1 MSIYHCSIKI
11 ISRSSGRSAVSA
23 AAYRSGERLVSSE
36 TGLIHDYTRK
46 GGVIMNEIILP
57 ENVPSRL
64 SDRSILWNEVQQ
76 IEKRCDAQFARE
88 IEVALPKEIKRSD
101 QIECVRDFIRENFTS
116 HGMIADWALHD
127 KGDGNPHAHIMLTV
141 RGINEK
147 EGWQKKQRSV
157 FANTR
162 NSAGRPVYD
171 PVFPSYDPGD
181 KESTAKYRIP
191 VLDENGKQKTRV
203 REGKGTEYLWERISI
218 PANDW
223 NEHGKCE
230 KWRRSWSEHCN
241 KYLPKELHIDHRS
254 YERQGL
260 DAEPTIHEGVTARK
274 IELNGKVSDRC
285 EVNRGIRQRN
295 LTRKKLAE
303 EFNIIAEFII
313 SKIKELYE
321 RITKVFTGRKPY
333 GAAFNTKETG
343 RDDIPFG
350 ENGERE
356 RSTGTGSS
364 TAKGKSDILRT
375 GIIRIRE
382 NNTGKGRRTG
392 RTVGVDQQLEQREL
406 ESAATDKGIKDTDNK
421 IDGTDRKAAE
431 TDIRIA
437 GLKKLKQEKENE
449 LNDRIRKLMEH
460 RRTGNTYGNN
470 AGGYRQPGIES
481 FGTAVSESAADV
493 TGTGTHSGEYKTQ
506 PEPFTEGDTGTEALI
521 RDIEAAI
528 LTSRD
533 EERAV
538 GKERSDQKAKKYGSY
553 TETEPESERIHK
565 EAYTREARIAKN
577 RRHTDPC
584 R

>member
-76 IEKRCDAQFARE
+76 IEKRSDAQFARE
-88 IEVALPKEIKRSD
+88 IEVSLPKEIKRSD
-101 QIECVRDFIRENFTS
+101 QIECVRDFIRESFTS

-162 NSAGRPVYD
+162 DPAGRPMYD
-171 PVFPSYDPGD
+171 PALPSYDLAD
-181 KESTAKYRIP
+181 KENTAKYRIP
-191 VLDENGKQKTRV
+191 VLDENGSQKTRV

-230 KWRRSWSEHCN
+230 EWRRSWSEHCN

-295 LTRKKLAE
+295 LTRKKLVE
-303 EFNIIAEFII
+303 EFSIIAEFII

-333 GAAFNTKETG
+333 GAAFNTQETG
-343 RDDIPFG
+343 RDDIPSG
-350 ENGERE
+350 ANGERE
-356 RSTGTGSS
+356 RDTGTGNSE
-364 TAKGKSDILRT
+364 AKGNDDVIRT
-375 GIIRIRE
+375 EIISIRE
-382 NNTGKGRRTG
+382 AGTGKGRRIG
-392 RTVGVDQQLEQREL
+392 RTVGIDQQLEQREL

-437 GLKKLKQEKENE
+437 GLKKLKLEKENE

-470 AGGYRQPGIES
+470 AGGYRQHEIGS
-481 FGTAVSESAADV
+481 FGTAVSESAADS
-493 TGTGTHSGEYKTQ
+493 TGAGTHSGEYRAQ

-528 LTSRD
+528 ITSRD

-538 GKERSDQKAKKYGSY
+538 GKERSDQKVRKYGSY
-553 TETEPESERIHK
+553 TEAEPEPERIHK
-565 EAYTREARIAKN
+565 EAYTREARISKN
-577 RRHTDPC
+577 RRHTDPG